1 MFAEYSCYLVCRF
14 AGLFGDRSRENDH
27 CEIGILSVAGSP
39 SSLDHQHRPLASVS
53 QQIRYCYWQSS
64 QRERSRQHWCSSG
77 RKGTRIAHSPSF
89 ETLPK
94 RTMKGPPGHRFDW
107 MTFRFK
113 SSNPSILLGRDPLVE
128 ADAGN
133 EGCLI
138 AASVIGDQSR
148 RSIPRRSCGL
158 ASRSSQNTL
167 SSAQIAGH
175 RARILLCVN

>member
-1 MFAEYSCYLVCRF
+1 M
-14 AGLFGDRSRENDH
+14 SRENDH

-53 QQIRYCYWQSS
+53 QQIRYRYWQSS

-107 MTFRFK
+107 MTFRSRCSVLF
-113 SSNPSILLGRDPLVE
+113 GRSPLVVAE
-128 ADAGN
+128 SVN
-133 EGCLI
+133 EGCLMI
-138 AASVIGDQSR
+138 SAASIIGDRSR
-148 RSIPRRSCGL
+148 RSISRRSSGL
-158 ASRSSQNTL
+158 ASRSSQNSL
-167 SSAQIAGH
+167 NSAQTSRL